1 MLIFWLGCLYAPRL
15 VYGDTQQIPYINRV
29 AIFPYPKHLSQLEV
43 DAVETRRTKRKYR
56 CLPQIISN
64 TPRYIKFG
72 VELVPDDEASP
83 LDGSLRLSPSG
94 SWEYK
99 IYAVNQ
105 HSITPTSSNL
115 LESGLMKLEAACEE
129 IPEYVYVSPNE
140 IESSVVYLSNDC
152 TDTCLAWNTSTF
164 WQLANQTWNCDEDCA
179 TFGGDPDEFDDDTN
193 YFVECL
199 HE

>member
-1 MLIFWLGCLYAPRL
+1 MITL
-15 VYGDTQQIPYINRV
+15 QQNSMNFFTLTLPNR
-29 AIFPYPKHLSQLEV
+29 ATAFEFYMIEFQSQV
-43 DAVETRRTKRKYR
+43 TKRKYR

>member
-1 MLIFWLGCLYAPRL
+1 M
-15 VYGDTQQIPYINRV
+15 
-29 AIFPYPKHLSQLEV
+29 
-43 DAVETRRTKRKYR
+43 
-56 CLPQIISN
+56 
-64 TPRYIKFG
+64 
-72 VELVPDDEASP
+72 
-83 LDGSLRLSPSG
+83 
-94 SWEYK
+94 
-99 IYAVNQ
+99 
-105 HSITPTSSNL
+105 